1 MEENLDKAVEDELER
16 EKKAAE
22 EDEYGEE
29 EKSYPSD
36 GRRNYRGRGGGRGGA
51 RFGGDRKYDDY
62 DAPAKEK
69 DDGGYFG
76 SKLGRK
82 KPKGEFE
89 GSDDDDEIPSYKS
102 AYDKPS
108 RGGGQI
114 AGRGGKKGG
123 KKAMAM
129 NEQVL

>member
-16 EKKAAE
+16 EKRAAE

-36 GRRNYRGRGGGRGGA
+36 GRRNYRGRGGGR
-51 RFGGDRKYDDY
+51 FGGDREP
-62 DAPAKEK
+62 PAKEK
-69 DDGGYFG
+69 DEGGYFG

-89 GSDDDDEIPSYKS
+89 GSDEDDDIPSFKS

-108 RGGGQI
+108 RGGGQV
-114 AGRGGKKGG
+114 AGRGGKGGKGG
-123 KKAMAM
+123 RKAMAM
-129 NEQVL
+129 NESDFPSL